1 MRRVLFLLAAFAGLV
16 GASEPPVEPPA
27 VHMGSGLDGQWRNTR
42 DTVHLRLSA
51 CGEGICGTVIWAVPQ
66 ARADARRGSGQ
77 DLLGK
82 SLFREFERADDGK
95 WHGKIFIPDLN
106 ANASATITQL
116 DRDTLLVS
124 GCLVLKI
131 ACKTQHWWR
140 LR

>member
-1 MRRVLFLLAAFAGLV
+1 MRRVLFLLAAFAAL
-16 GASEPPVEPPA
+16 GAASDPPVEPAA
-27 VHMGSGLDGQWRNTR
+27 VHVSTGLDGQWRNTR
-42 DTVHLRLSA
+42 DTVHLRLSE
-51 CGEGICGTVIWAVPQ
+51 CGEGICGTVTWAVPQ

-77 DLLGK
+77 DLIGK
-82 SLFREFERADDGK
+82 SLFREFEHGDDGK

-106 ANASATITQL
+106 ANASATIVQV

-124 GCLVLKI
+124 GCVFLKL